1 MAFNIDPSIALKVN
15 TPQGMSLGEM
25 LNTARGIQEYKQKQ
39 KLNPIE
45 LQQAQSVLEQNLAAE
60 ELAKKTLGPKIK
72 QQQYITESA
81 GTQLNTQQLENTR
94 KHTENIIQNISTLL
108 TKPDLTRD
116 DIVARATE
124 INKNA
129 GGNEQSL
136 NQSLAGLP
144 EKGDVTAYRAW
155 LAGNLTKAIGAQSQL
170 DKLAPGG
177 VYPTQL
183 PQVDNAPRG
192 TNENMPATDTS
203 RAGAT
208 VENMSKPVH
217 SQPEKL
223 PYPVRTPTTITPY
236 APTEKADQDAGFK
249 TRNVLVERQSNLTTD
264 RRNIDEVIQAARKIK
279 KEGWEGWIG
288 VPYVKSLQS
297 DIDTSSGTI
306 GAIKRGWASLV
317 GDPKYKQLSKDLANV
332 QIQNTIAKGG
342 SLDTVSGQQL
352 VKAAN
357 GDETF
362 PPDVLINIANRAK
375 ADMTEIDLK
384 ATAAQKF
391 SSKFGDNNFKAFQQM
406 WTKNADSKIFE
417 LYNISKDPDLSE
429 AEKIAAKNRLFP
441 KGEKERKAF
450 IEKYMNIKK
459 LEETG
464 SL

>member
-1 MAFNIDPSIALKVN
+1 MAFNIDPTVSLKAN
-15 TPQGMSLGEM
+15 APQGMSLAD
-25 LNTARGIQEYKQKQ
+25 LLTVARGAQDFKQRQ

-45 LQQAQSVLEQNLAAE
+45 LQQAESVLQQNLSAE
-60 ELAKKTLGPKIK
+60 ELAKKTLQPKIE
-72 QQQYITESA
+72 QQQFQTKSA
-81 GTQLNTQQLENTR
+81 GIQFNTQQLENTR
-94 KHTENIIQNISTLL
+94 KHTENIIQNISTLI

-116 DIVARATE
+116 DIIARAVE

-129 GGNEQSL
+129 GGNDQSL

-144 EKGDVTAYRAW
+144 EKGDVTAYRSW

-170 DKLAPGG
+170 DKLAPAG

-183 PQVDNAPRG
+183 PNVEPQTPTQPVATP
-192 TNENMPATDTS
+192 TVSAENMNKPA
-203 RAGAT
+203 
-208 VENMSKPVH
+208 H
-217 SQPEKL
+217 SQPSQL

-249 TRNVLVERQSNLTTD
+249 TRNTLVERQSNLTTD
-264 RRNIDEVIQAARKIK
+264 RRNINETIKKATEIK
-279 KEGWEGWIG
+279 KELGDWATGYKGSFTRWIN
-288 VPYVKSLQS
+288 
-297 DIDTSSGTI
+297 TAAGTEL
-306 GAIKRGWASLV
+306 GST
-317 GDPKYKQLSKDLANV
+317 YKELSKNLANV

-375 ADMTEIDLK
+375 ADMTELDLK

-391 SSKFGDNNFKAFQQM
+391 SQKFGDNNFKAFQQM
-406 WTKNADSKIFE
+406 WSKNADSKIFE
-417 LYNISKDPDLSE
+417 MYNIYNDPDLTPK
-429 AEKIAAKNRLFP
+429 EKEAAKTKLFP
-441 KGEKERKAF
+441 KGEKERKLF

>member
-1 MAFNIDPSIALKVN
+1 MAFNIDPSISLKVN
-15 TPQGMSLGEM
+15 TPQGMSLGDM
-25 LNTARGIQEYKQKQ
+25 LNIARGAQAYKQQQ

-60 ELAKKTLGPKIK
+60 ELAKQTLQPKI
-72 QQQYITESA
+72 QQQKYITESA
-81 GTQLNTQQLENTR
+81 GTQLNTQQLENTK
-94 KHTENIIQNISTLL
+94 KHAENLIQNISTLI

-116 DIVARATE
+116 DIIKKATE
-124 INKNA
+124 LNKNA

-136 NQSLAGLP
+136 NQTLAGLP
-144 EKGDVTAYRAW
+144 ETGSVNDYRSW
-155 LAGNLTKAIGAQSQL
+155 LAQGLTRSVGALSQL
-170 DKLAPGG
+170 DKLAPAG
-177 VYPTQL
+177 VYSTQL
-183 PQVDNAPRG
+183 PFIEGSDKG
-192 TNENMPATDTS
+192 TRENMPATPSTK
-203 RAGAT
+203 AGAT
-208 VENMSKPVH
+208 VENMNKPVY

-236 APTEKADQDAGFK
+236 GPTEKADQDSGFK
-249 TRNVLVERQSNLTTD
+249 NRNILVDRQANLTTD

-288 VPYVKSLQS
+288 VPGVKALQM
-297 DIDTSSGTI
+297 DIDTSAGTF
-306 GAIKRGWASLV
+306 GAVKRGWASII

-342 SLDTVSGQQL
+342 SLDTVGGQQL

-375 ADMTEIDLK
+375 ADMTELDLK

-429 AEKIAAKNRLFP
+429 AEKTAAKNRLFP

>member
-15 TPQGMSLGEM
+15 TPQQMSLADM
-25 LNTARGIQEYKQKQ
+25 LSIARGAQDFKQRQ

-60 ELAKKTLGPKIK
+60 ELAKKTLQPKIE
-72 QQQYITESA
+72 QQQFQTKSA
-81 GTQLNTQQLENTR
+81 GTQLNTQQLENTK
-94 KHTENIIQNISTLL
+94 KHAENLIQNISTLI

-124 INKNA
+124 LNKNA

-136 NQSLAGLP
+136 NQTLSGLP
-144 EKGDVTAYRAW
+144 EKGSVNDYRAW
-155 LAGNLTKAIGAQSQL
+155 LAQGLTRSVGALGQIE
-170 DKLAPGG
+170 KLAPAG

-183 PQVDNAPRG
+183 PNVEPQNAP
-192 TNENMPATDTS
+192 TQPVVSPSVTTENMNKPA
-203 RAGAT
+203 
-208 VENMSKPVH
+208 H
-217 SQPEKL
+217 SQPSQL

-236 APTEKADQDAGFK
+236 GPTEKADQDAGFK
-249 TRNVLVERQSNLTTD
+249 TRNMLIERQSNLTTD
-264 RRNIDEVIQAARKIK
+264 RRNINETIKKATEIK
-279 KEGWEGWIG
+279 KELGDWATGYKGAFLRWIN
-288 VPYVKSLQS
+288 
-297 DIDTSSGTI
+297 TAAGTEL
-306 GAIKRGWASLV
+306 GST
-317 GDPKYKQLSKDLANV
+317 YKELSKDLANV

-375 ADMTEIDLK
+375 ADMTELDLK

-391 SSKFGDNNFKAFQQM
+391 GQKFGDNNFKAFQQM
-406 WTKNADSKIFE
+406 WSKNADSKIFE
-417 LYNISKDPDLSE
+417 LYNIATDPDLSAKDKE
-429 AEKIAAKNRLFP
+429 AAKAKLFP
-441 KGEKERKAF
+441 KGEKERKVF

>member
-1 MAFNIDPSIALKVN
+1 MAFNIDPSISLGVKP
-15 TPQGMSLGEM
+15 PQGMSLGDM
-25 LNTARGIQEYKQKQ
+25 LNIARGAQAYQQQQ

-45 LQQAQSVLEQNLAAE
+45 LQQAQSILEQNLTAQ
-60 ELAKKTLGPKIK
+60 ELAKQTLKPKIE
-72 QQQYITESA
+72 QQQYATESA
-81 GTQLNTQQLENTR
+81 GVQLNSQKLENTK
-94 KHTENIIQNISTLL
+94 KHAENLIQNISTLI

-116 DIVARATE
+116 DIVKKATE
-124 INKNA
+124 LNKNA

-136 NQSLAGLP
+136 NQTLSGLP
-144 EKGDVTAYRAW
+144 ETGSVNDYRAW
-155 LAGNLTKAIGAQSQL
+155 LAQGLTRSVGALSQI

-177 VYPTQL
+177 VYPSQL
-183 PQVDNAPRG
+183 PNVEQQTTPTKTQITTGV
-192 TNENMPATDTS
+192 TKENM
-203 RAGAT
+203 
-208 VENMSKPVH
+208 NKPVH
-217 SQPEKL
+217 SQPEQL
-223 PYPVRTPTTITPY
+223 PYPVRTPTTVTPY

-342 SLDTVSGQQL
+342 SLDTVGGQQL

-391 SSKFGDNNFKAFQQM
+391 SSKFGDNNFKSFQQM

-441 KGEKERKAF
+441 KGEKERKVF

>member
-1 MAFNIDPSIALKVN
+1 MAFNIDPTVSLKAN
-15 TPQGMSLGEM
+15 APQGMSLAD
-25 LNTARGIQEYKQKQ
+25 LLTVARGAQDFKQRQ

-45 LQQAQSVLEQNLAAE
+45 LQQAESVLQQNLSAE
-60 ELAKKTLGPKIK
+60 ELAKKTLQPKIE
-72 QQQYITESA
+72 QQQFQTKSA
-81 GTQLNTQQLENTR
+81 GIQFNTQQLENTR
-94 KHTENIIQNISTLL
+94 KHTENIIQNISTLI

-116 DIVARATE
+116 DIIARAVE

-129 GGNEQSL
+129 GGNDQSL

-144 EKGDVTAYRAW
+144 EKGDVTAYRLW

-170 DKLAPGG
+170 DKLAPAG

-183 PQVDNAPRG
+183 PNVEPQTPTQPVATP
-192 TNENMPATDTS
+192 TVSAENMNKPA
-203 RAGAT
+203 
-208 VENMSKPVH
+208 H
-217 SQPEKL
+217 SQPSQL

-249 TRNVLVERQSNLTTD
+249 TRNTLVERQSNLTTD
-264 RRNIDEVIQAARKIK
+264 RRNINETIKKATEIK
-279 KEGWEGWIG
+279 KELGDWATGYRGSFTRWIN
-288 VPYVKSLQS
+288 
-297 DIDTSSGTI
+297 TAAGTEL
-306 GAIKRGWASLV
+306 GST
-317 GDPKYKQLSKDLANV
+317 YKELSKNLANV

-375 ADMTEIDLK
+375 ADMTELDLK

-391 SSKFGDNNFKAFQQM
+391 SQKFGDNNFKAFQQM
-406 WTKNADSKIFE
+406 WSKNADSKIFE
-417 LYNISKDPDLSE
+417 MYNIYNDPDLTPK
-429 AEKIAAKNRLFP
+429 EKEAAKTKLFP
-441 KGEKERKAF
+441 KGEKERKLF

>member
-1 MAFNIDPSIALKVN
+1 MAFNIDPTVSLKAN
-15 TPQGMSLGEM
+15 APQGMSLAD
-25 LNTARGIQEYKQKQ
+25 LLTVARGAQDFKQRQ

-45 LQQAQSVLEQNLAAE
+45 LQQAESVLQQNLSAE
-60 ELAKKTLGPKIK
+60 ELAKKTLQPKIE
-72 QQQYITESA
+72 QQQFQTKSA
-81 GTQLNTQQLENTR
+81 GTQFNTQQLENTR
-94 KHTENIIQNISTLL
+94 KHTENIIQNISTLI

-116 DIVARATE
+116 DIIARAVE

-129 GGNEQSL
+129 GGNDQSL

-144 EKGDVTAYRAW
+144 EKGDVTAYRSW

-170 DKLAPGG
+170 DKLAPAG

-183 PQVDNAPRG
+183 PNVEPQAP
-192 TNENMPATDTS
+192 TQPVATPTVSAENMNKPA
-203 RAGAT
+203 
-208 VENMSKPVH
+208 H
-217 SQPEKL
+217 SQPSQL

-249 TRNVLVERQSNLTTD
+249 TRNTLVERQSNLTTD
-264 RRNIDEVIQAARKIK
+264 RRNINETIKKATEIK
-279 KEGWEGWIG
+279 KELGDWATGYRGSFTRWIN
-288 VPYVKSLQS
+288 
-297 DIDTSSGTI
+297 TAAGTEL
-306 GAIKRGWASLV
+306 GST
-317 GDPKYKQLSKDLANV
+317 YKELSKNLANV

-375 ADMTEIDLK
+375 ADMTELDLK

-391 SSKFGDNNFKAFQQM
+391 SQKFGDNNFKAFQQM
-406 WTKNADSKIFE
+406 WSKNADSKIFE
-417 LYNISKDPDLSE
+417 MYNIYNDPDLTPK
-429 AEKIAAKNRLFP
+429 EKEAAKTKLFP
-441 KGEKERKAF
+441 KGEKERKLF

>member
-15 TPQGMSLGEM
+15 TPQSMSLGDM
-25 LNTARGIQEYKQKQ
+25 LNLARGAQDYKQRQ

-45 LQQAQSVLEQNLAAE
+45 AQQAESVLQQNLAAE
-60 ELAKKTLGPKIK
+60 ELAKQTLQDKIK
-72 QQQYITESA
+72 QQQFQTKSA

-94 KHTENIIQNISTLL
+94 KHTENVIQNISTLM

-116 DIVARATE
+116 DIIARATE
-124 INKNA
+124 INNNA

-144 EKGDVTAYRAW
+144 QEGNVTAYRAW
-155 LAGNLTKAIGAQSQL
+155 LAGNLTKVIGTQNQL
-170 DKLAPGG
+170 DKLAPAG

-183 PQVDNAPRG
+183 PNVEPQAP
-192 TNENMPATDTS
+192 TTTSATPSVSAENMNKPA
-203 RAGAT
+203 
-208 VENMSKPVH
+208 H
-217 SQPEKL
+217 SQPSQL

-236 APTEKADQDAGFK
+236 GPTEKADQDAGFK
-249 TRNVLVERQSNLTTD
+249 TRNILVERQSNLTTD
-264 RRNIDEVIQAARKIK
+264 RRNINETIKKATDIK
-279 KEGWEGWIG
+279 KELGDWATGYKGSFTRWIN
-288 VPYVKSLQS
+288 
-297 DIDTSSGTI
+297 TAAGTEL
-306 GAIKRGWASLV
+306 GST
-317 GDPKYKQLSKDLANV
+317 YKELSKDLANV

-375 ADMTEIDLK
+375 ADMTELDLK

-391 SSKFGDNNFKAFQQM
+391 SQKFGDNNFKAFQQM
-406 WTKNADSKIFE
+406 WSKNADSKIFE
-417 LYNISKDPDLSE
+417 MYNIYNDPDLTPK
-429 AEKIAAKNRLFP
+429 EKEAAKSKLFP
-441 KGEKERKAF
+441 KGEKERKTF

-464 SL
+464 AL